1 MQVFEQLQALL
12 TGHAAR
18 FRLIEHPA
26 AGKSVEAAAARGTE
40 VSQGAKALVCR
51 VRISSSQRKNV
62 LAVFP
67 ADQQADLEAIARA
80 AGGKKAS
87 LAYLGM
93 LCVEPG
99 LQSSGLGRRLLD
111 AAEDAACAEG
121 IKAMEMTVIDSR
133 DTLIAWYER
142 RGYVRTG
149 ETRPFPMLRDPPITF
164 VVLEKPL
171 AAP

>member
-1 MQVFEQLQALL
+1 MNAVVAKHRSGSGLRRPLPGFGLGMGLGLGWLGVIVLLPLAALL
-12 TGHAAR
+12 LHAAGLGITGWLR
-18 FRLIEHPA
+18 ALHDERVQA
-26 AGKSVEAAAARGTE
+26 AVKLSFGASFAAALVAALAGT
-40 VSQGAKALVCR
+40 LVAWVV
-51 VRISSSQRKNV
+51 VRYR
-62 LAVFP
+62 FP
-67 ADQQADLEAIARA
+67 
-80 AGGKKAS
+80 
-87 LAYLGM
+87 
-93 LCVEPG
+93 
-99 LQSSGLGRRLLD
+99 GRRLLD

-149 ETRPFPMLRDPPITF
+149 ETRPFPVLRDPPITF